1 MIQFKAVSTTL
12 AFISLLTFQIVTPA
26 YFLPPDAEI
35 VTDYQGHTTEHSA
48 PYLFCESGGSR
59 DYTLIISEVRW
70 EVAPGQFFTAWTF
83 NSAIPGPTLCGYEG
97 ETLQIEI
104 MNHLDRSVE
113 FSVAPAGGTEVIAT
127 VTIDRDETYTLALS
141 NLPNGTLIYH
151 DVAPESGSDT
161 HPRGVA
167 HGLYGAIVIY
177 GNNEPLVD
185 HDIIVFEDEF
195 TPPITDDND
204 YFAVLNGKAYPLNP
218 HYIFAVNEV
227 VRFRMINI
235 GSEYHTFHIHGHVW
249 LDASGNHIDNKVLA
263 PGEAVDGLVKMRE
276 PGSWMYHCHIYDHIA
291 GGMTAMLTV
300 LSDGFEGDPI
310 IYLRNGGAH

>member
-1 MIQFKAVSTTL
+1 M
-12 AFISLLTFQIVTPA
+12 
-26 YFLPPDAEI
+26 
-35 VTDYQGHTTEHSA
+35 
-48 PYLFCESGGSR
+48 
-59 DYTLIISEVRW
+59 
-70 EVAPGQFFTAWTF
+70 
-83 NSAIPGPTLCGYEG
+83 
-97 ETLQIEI
+97 QIEI

-141 NLPNGTLIYH
+141 NLPNGTLVYH

-161 HPRGVA
+161 PPGGVA

-227 VRFRMINI
+227 VRFRMIT
-235 GSEYHTFHIHGHVW
+235 SA
-249 LDASGNHIDNKVLA
+249 ASTIPSTSTA
-263 PGEAVDGLVKMRE
+263 TSGLMHQAITSTTR
-276 PGSWMYHCHIYDHIA
+276 SWHRA
-291 GGMTAMLTV
+291 RRSTA
-300 LSDGFEGDPI
+300 SS
-310 IYLRNGGAH
+310 R